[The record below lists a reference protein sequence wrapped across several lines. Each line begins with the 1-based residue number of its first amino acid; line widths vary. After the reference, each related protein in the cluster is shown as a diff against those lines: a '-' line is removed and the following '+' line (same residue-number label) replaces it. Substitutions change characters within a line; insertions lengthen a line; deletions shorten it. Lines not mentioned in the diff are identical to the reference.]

1 MSEELYEVAFYGE
14 IVEGA
19 ELDQVKAKVAAM
31 FKADAAKLAQLFSGK
46 RVVIKKNID
55 QATAN
60 KYQSALQNAG
70 AQCEVK
76 SLADAASTQT
86 AADSAPPAS
95 PEAAAET
102 PAQTQEQAR
111 AAAPAAA
118 PASTSSS
125 ARADGNAPAAPKTDP
140 LGISANEITD
150 LGASILP
157 PGSNMQDGEN
167 AASAPEVD
175 LSGLDLAP
183 PGSDLGELKKH
194 EAVEIPDISNLSII
208 DSK

>member
-1 MSEELYEVAFYGE
+1 MSEELYEVVFFGE

-60 KYQSALQNAG
+60 KYQSALKNAG
-70 AQCEVK
+70 AKCEVK
-76 SLADAASTQT
+76 SLVDTVADTASTPP
-86 AADSAPPAS
+86 AGDNAPSAPV
-95 PEAAAET
+95 
-102 PAQTQEQAR
+102 QAV
-111 AAAPAAA
+111 APAAA
-118 PASTSSS
+118 TASS
-125 ARADGNAPAAPKTDP
+125 RAVSNAPAAPKTDP
-140 LGISANEITD
+140 LGISAKEISD

-157 PGSNMQDGEN
+157 PGSNMQDEEN

-183 PGSDLGELKKH
+183 PGSDLGELKKD
-194 EAVEIPDISNLSII
+194 EAAEIPDISNLSIA

>member
-1 MSEELYEVAFYGE
+1 MSEELYEVVFYGE

-55 QATAN
+55 QATAK

-76 SLADAASTQT
+76 SLADAAV
-86 AADSAPPAS
+86 AS
-95 PEAAAET
+95 PTEAAAA
-102 PAQTQEQAR
+102 PV
-111 AAAPAAA
+111 AAPAATPA
-118 PASTSSS
+118 PAQTAAPAASRVPVDS
-125 ARADGNAPAAPKTDP
+125 NAPAAPKTDP
-140 LGISANEITD
+140 LGISANDISD

-157 PGSNMQDGEN
+157 PGSDMQDETN
-167 AASAPEVD
+167 TAAAPEVD

-183 PGSDLGELKKH
+183 PGSDLGELKKD
-194 EAVEIPDISNLSII
+194 EAVEIPDTSNLSIV

>member
-55 QATAN
+55 QATAK

-76 SLADAASTQT
+76 PLVDAV
-86 AADSAPPAS
+86 
-95 PEAAAET
+95 
-102 PAQTQEQAR
+102 QAMPNES
-111 AAAPAAA
+111 AAPAATPA
-118 PASTSSS
+118 PAQTAAPVASSTRVDS
-125 ARADGNAPAAPKTDP
+125 NAPAAPKTDP
-140 LGISANEITD
+140 LGISATDISD

-157 PGSNMQDGEN
+157 PGSDMQDGTSS
-167 AASAPEVD
+167 AAAPEVD

-183 PGSDLGELKKH
+183 PGSDLGELKKD
-194 EAVEIPDISNLSII
+194 EPVEIPDISNLSIA

>member
-55 QATAN
+55 LATAN
-60 KYQSALQNAG
+60 KYQAALQKAG
-70 AQCEVK
+70 AKCEVK
-76 SLADAASTQT
+76 SLVEVA
-86 AADSAPPAS
+86 SAPPAGES
-95 PEAAAET
+95 MATASVRTATET
-102 PAQTQEQAR
+102 PAPVQQAQ

-118 PASTSSS
+118 PASSS
-125 ARADGNAPAAPKTDP
+125 ARANSNAPAAPKTAP
-140 LGISANEITD
+140 LGITANEISD

-167 AASAPEVD
+167 TAAAPEVD

-183 PGSDLGELKKH
+183 AGSDLGELKKD
-194 EAVEIPDISNLSII
+194 ETVEIPDISNLSIV
-208 DSK
+208 DSN

>member
-19 ELDQVKAKVAAM
+19 ELEQVKAKVAAM

-76 SLADAASTQT
+76 SLVDAAPTQP
-86 AADSAPPAS
+86 AGDSAPSVP
-95 PEAAAET
+95 PQAAAET
-102 PAQTQEQAR
+102 PAPVQEQAR

-118 PASTSSS
+118 PASSSP
-125 ARADGNAPAAPKTDP
+125 RADSNAPAAPKTAP
-140 LGISANEITD
+140 LGISANEISD

-167 AASAPEVD
+167 AAAAPEVD

-183 PGSDLGELKKH
+183 PGSDLGELKKD

>member
-1 MSEELYEVAFYGE
+1 MSEELYEVVFYGE

-76 SLADAASTQT
+76 SLAEAAV
-86 AADSAPPAS
+86 AS
-95 PEAAAET
+95 PAEG
-102 PAQTQEQAR
+102 

-118 PASTSSS
+118 PAATPAPVPAQTAAPAASSN
-125 ARADGNAPAAPKTDP
+125 RADSNAPAAPKTDP
-140 LGISANEITD
+140 LGITASDISD

-157 PGSNMQDGEN
+157 PGSDMQDGSSS
-167 AASAPEVD
+167 AAAPEVD

-183 PGSDLGELKKH
+183 PGSDLGELKKD
-194 EAVEIPDISNLSII
+194 ESVEIPDISNLSIV
-208 DSK
+208 DAK

>member
-19 ELDQVKAKVAAM
+19 ELDQVKAKVASM

-60 KYQSALQNAG
+60 KYKSALQNAG

-76 SLADAASTQT
+76 SLAEAAV
-86 AADSAPPAS
+86 APPAES
-95 PEAAAET
+95 
-102 PAQTQEQAR
+102 

-118 PASTSSS
+118 PAATPAPAPAQTAAPAASSS
-125 ARADGNAPAAPKTDP
+125 RANSNAPAAPKTDP
-140 LGISANEITD
+140 LGISANEISD

-167 AASAPEVD
+167 TATAPEVD

-183 PGSDLGELKKH
+183 PGSDMGELKKD
-194 EAVEIPDISNLSII
+194 ETVEIPDISNLSIV

>member
-60 KYQSALQNAG
+60 KYKSALQNAG

-76 SLADAASTQT
+76 SLAAAASTQ
-86 AADSAPPAS
+86 
-95 PEAAAET
+95 AAAET
-102 PAQTQEQAR
+102 APS
-111 AAAPAAA
+111 APAAA
-118 PASTSSS
+118 EAPASSNP
-125 ARADGNAPAAPKTDP
+125 RADSNAPAAPKTDP
-140 LGISANEITD
+140 LGISATDISD

-157 PGSNMQDGEN
+157 PGSEMQDGTSSV
-167 AASAPEVD
+167 AAPEVD

-183 PGSDLGELKKH
+183 PGSDLGELKKD
-194 EAVEIPDISNLSII
+194 ESAEIPDISNLSIV

>member
-1 MSEELYEVAFYGE
+1 MSDELYEVAFYGE
-14 IVEGA
+14 MVEGA

-31 FKADAAKLAQLFSGK
+31 FKADEAKLAQLFSGR

-55 QATAN
+55 QATAK
-60 KYQSALQNAG
+60 KYQSALLSAG

-76 SLADAASTQT
+76 SLAEAASTQS
-86 AADSAPPAS
+86 AGDSVPSAPAQ
-95 PEAAAET
+95 AAV
-102 PAQTQEQAR
+102 
-111 AAAPAAA
+111 AA
-118 PASTSSS
+118 PASAPAQTAAPASSS
-125 ARADGNAPAAPKTDP
+125 VRADSNAPAAPKTDP
-140 LGISANEITD
+140 LGITANEISE

-157 PGSNMQDGEN
+157 PGSDMQDGTN

-183 PGSDLGELKKH
+183 PGSDLGELKKD
-194 EAVEIPDISNLSII
+194 EAVEIPDISSLSIV

>member
-1 MSEELYEVAFYGE
+1 MSEELYEVVFYGE

-76 SLADAASTQT
+76 SLAEVAV
-86 AADSAPPAS
+86 AS
-95 PEAAAET
+95 PAEG
-102 PAQTQEQAR
+102 

-118 PASTSSS
+118 QAAAPAASSN
-125 ARADGNAPAAPKTDP
+125 RADSNAPAAPKTDP
-140 LGISANEITD
+140 LGITASDISE

-157 PGSNMQDGEN
+157 PGSDMQDGSSS
-167 AASAPEVD
+167 AAAPEVD

-183 PGSDLGELKKH
+183 PGSDLGELKKD
-194 EAVEIPDISNLSII
+194 ESVEIPDISNLSIV
-208 DSK
+208 DAK

>member
-19 ELDQVKAKVAAM
+19 DLDQVKAKVAAM

-76 SLADAASTQT
+76 SLAEAASTQSADDGAT
-86 AADSAPPAS
+86 SAAAAATPASAPVSSSVRADS
-95 PEAAAET
+95 
-102 PAQTQEQAR
+102 
-111 AAAPAAA
+111 
-118 PASTSSS
+118 
-125 ARADGNAPAAPKTDP
+125 NAPAAPKTAP
-140 LGISANEITD
+140 LGITANEISD

-167 AASAPEVD
+167 TVVAPELD

-194 EAVEIPDISNLSII
+194 ETVEIPDISNLSIV

>member
-60 KYQSALQNAG
+60 KYQAALQKAG

-76 SLADAASTQT
+76 SLTEAAV
-86 AADSAPPAS
+86 APPAES
-95 PEAAAET
+95 
-102 PAQTQEQAR
+102 

-118 PASTSSS
+118 PAATPAPAPAQTAAPAASSS
-125 ARADGNAPAAPKTDP
+125 RANSNAPAAPKTDP
-140 LGISANEITD
+140 LGISANEISD

-167 AASAPEVD
+167 TATAPEVD

-183 PGSDLGELKKH
+183 PGSDMGELKKD
-194 EAVEIPDISNLSII
+194 ETVEIPDISNLSIV

>member
-1 MSEELYEVAFYGE
+1 MSEELYEVVFYGE

-55 QATAN
+55 QATAK

-76 SLADAASTQT
+76 SLA
-86 AADSAPPAS
+86 
-95 PEAAAET
+95 EAAVAPSAES
-102 PAQTQEQAR
+102 

-118 PASTSSS
+118 PPPVQTETPAPSQAAAPAASST
-125 ARADGNAPAAPKTDP
+125 RADSHAPAAPKTDP
-140 LGISANEITD
+140 LGITASDISE

-157 PGSNMQDGEN
+157 PGSDMQDGSSS
-167 AASAPEVD
+167 AAAPEVD

-183 PGSDLGELKKH
+183 PGSDLGELKKD
-194 EAVEIPDISNLSII
+194 ESVEIPDISNLSIV
-208 DSK
+208 DAK

>member
-1 MSEELYEVAFYGE
+1 MSEELYEVVFYGE

-55 QATAN
+55 QATAK

-76 SLADAASTQT
+76 SLADAAV
-86 AADSAPPAS
+86 AS
-95 PEAAAET
+95 PTEAT
-102 PAQTQEQAR
+102 T
-111 AAAPAAA
+111 APAAA
-118 PASTSSS
+118 PAATPAPAPAQTAAPVASRVPVDS
-125 ARADGNAPAAPKTDP
+125 NAPAAPKTDP
-140 LGISANEITD
+140 LGISATDISD

-157 PGSNMQDGEN
+157 PGSDMQDGTSS
-167 AASAPEVD
+167 AAAPEVD

-183 PGSDLGELKKH
+183 PGSDLGELKKD
-194 EAVEIPDISNLSII
+194 ESVEIPDISNLSIV

>member
-55 QATAN
+55 LATAN
-60 KYQSALQNAG
+60 KYQTALQSAG

-76 SLADAASTQT
+76 SLAEAASTQPTGDSVPSAAAQT
-86 AADSAPPAS
+86 AAA
-95 PEAAAET
+95 T
-102 PAQTQEQAR
+102 PAPAQEQAR
-111 AAAPAAA
+111 AAAPVAA
-118 PASTSSS
+118 PASIS
-125 ARADGNAPAAPKTDP
+125 ARADSNAPAAPKTDP
-140 LGISANEITD
+140 LGITANEISD

-167 AASAPEVD
+167 TATAPELD

-194 EAVEIPDISNLSII
+194 EAVEIPDISNLSIV

>member
-19 ELDQVKAKVAAM
+19 ELDQVKARVASM

-60 KYQSALQNAG
+60 KYKSALQNAG

-76 SLADAASTQT
+76 SLTEAAV
-86 AADSAPPAS
+86 APPAES
-95 PEAAAET
+95 
-102 PAQTQEQAR
+102 

-118 PASTSSS
+118 PAATPAPAQTAAPAASSS
-125 ARADGNAPAAPKTDP
+125 RADSNAPAAPKPDP
-140 LGISANEITD
+140 LGISANEISD

-167 AASAPEVD
+167 TAVAPEVD

-183 PGSDLGELKKH
+183 PGSDMGELKKD
-194 EAVEIPDISNLSII
+194 ESVEIPDISNLSIV

>member
-1 MSEELYEVAFYGE
+1 MSEELYEVVFYGE

-60 KYQSALQNAG
+60 KYKSALQNAG

-76 SLADAASTQT
+76 SLADTASTQ
-86 AADSAPPAS
+86 AAAESAPSAV
-95 PEAAAET
+95 AAAET
-102 PAQTQEQAR
+102 PAP
-111 AAAPAAA
+111 APAETIAPATA
-118 PASTSSS
+118 PASSSS
-125 ARADGNAPAAPKTDP
+125 ARADSNAPAAPKTDP
-140 LGISANEITD
+140 LGISATDISD

-157 PGSNMQDGEN
+157 PGSDMQDGTSS
-167 AASAPEVD
+167 AAAPEVD

-183 PGSDLGELKKH
+183 PGSDLGELKKD
-194 EAVEIPDISNLSII
+194 ESVEIPDISNLSIV

>member
-1 MSEELYEVAFYGE
+1 MSEELYEVVFYGE

-60 KYQSALQNAG
+60 KYKSALQNAG

-76 SLADAASTQT
+76 SMAEAAVAPSTESAAAT
-86 AADSAPPAS
+86 AAAPS
-95 PEAAAET
+95 TT
-102 PAQTQEQAR
+102 PAQAQT
-111 AAAPAAA
+111 AAPAA
-118 PASTSSS
+118 SSS
-125 ARADGNAPAAPKTDP
+125 RVDSNAPAAPKTDP
-140 LGISANEITD
+140 LGITASDISD

-157 PGSNMQDGEN
+157 PGSDMQDGSSS
-167 AASAPEVD
+167 AAAPEVD

-183 PGSDLGELKKH
+183 PGSDLGELKKD
-194 EAVEIPDISNLSII
+194 ESVEIPDISNLSIV
-208 DSK
+208 DAK

>member
-19 ELDQVKAKVAAM
+19 DLDQVKAKVAAM

-76 SLADAASTQT
+76 SLAEPASTQPT
-86 AADSAPPAS
+86 GDSAPS
-95 PEAAAET
+95 T
-102 PAQTQEQAR
+102 PAQQQTQAVS
-111 AAAPAAA
+111 PAAA
-118 PASTSSS
+118 PASSS
-125 ARADGNAPAAPKTDP
+125 ARADSNVPAAPETAP
-140 LGISANEITD
+140 LGITANEISD

-157 PGSNMQDGEN
+157 LGSNMQEEAKPPAVPD
-167 AASAPEVD
+167 VD

-194 EAVEIPDISNLSII
+194 ETVEIPDISNLSIV